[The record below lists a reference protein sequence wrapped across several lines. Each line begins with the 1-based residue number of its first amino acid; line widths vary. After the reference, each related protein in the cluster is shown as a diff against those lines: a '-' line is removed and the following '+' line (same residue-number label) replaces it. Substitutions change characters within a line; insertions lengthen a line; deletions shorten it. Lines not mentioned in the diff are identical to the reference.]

1 MSHYLLIRR
10 QIITLRI
17 RYRRIEWKRCI
28 RHWNRYYLLS
38 IWVNIFNCIVLTIN
52 IHAPT
57 IILIRHRIHHMPST
71 QRYIIH
77 SRPIII
83 PIQSAFS
90 IQFFPVVLVGL
101 NRGSGSKDTAKRIII
116 PLLQPAMLPH
126 DCYLDDPVS
135 NNDTYD
141 RSKIRIRPL
150 SIKSLESHFHR
161 SHYRNNR

>member
-1 MSHYLLIRR
+1 MSNFCKLSWCMSHYLLIRR

-71 QRYIIH
+71 QRCIIH

-90 IQFFPVVLVGL
+90 IQFFSVVLVGL
-101 NRGSGSKDTAKRIII
+101 NRGSWSKDTAKRIIMI
-116 PLLQPAMLPH
+116 H
-126 DCYLDDPVS
+126 FFHY
-135 NNDTYD
+135 
-141 RSKIRIRPL
+141 
-150 SIKSLESHFHR
+150 SILRCNHTIVTLMIL
-161 SHYRNNR
+161 